1 MADKSGYGGY
11 AVGWLCLALIN
22 TNIAQLKGAGGLLW
36 GVLSAGTLAW
46 RREP

>member
-11 AVGWLCLALIN
+11 AVGWLCLAPIS
-22 TNIAQLKGAGGLLW
+22 TNIAQLNGAGGPLW
-36 GVLSAGTLAW
+36 RVLSAGMPVW

>member
-1 MADKSGYGGY
+1 MADTGSCGGY

-22 TNIAQLKGAGGLLW
+22 TNVVSLKGAGALLCA
-36 GVLSAGTLAW
+36 VLSAGMLAW